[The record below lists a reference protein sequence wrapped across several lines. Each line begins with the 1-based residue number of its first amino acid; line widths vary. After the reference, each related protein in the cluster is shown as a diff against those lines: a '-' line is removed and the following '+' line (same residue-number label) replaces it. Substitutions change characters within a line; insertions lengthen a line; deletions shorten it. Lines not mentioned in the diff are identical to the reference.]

1 MKKKQKTLKKFKNF
15 QKKIIKKLEK
25 KPNKLKN
32 SQNECKKIPILT

>member
-1 MKKKQKTLKKFKNF
+1 MKKTKNFKIIKKFPKNN
-15 QKKIIKKLEK
+15 KKLEK